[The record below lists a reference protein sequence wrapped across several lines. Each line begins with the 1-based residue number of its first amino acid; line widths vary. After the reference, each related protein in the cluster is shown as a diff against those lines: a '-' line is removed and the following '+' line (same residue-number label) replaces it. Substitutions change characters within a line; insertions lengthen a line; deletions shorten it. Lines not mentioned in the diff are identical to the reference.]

1 MGNRSK
7 TPDVRYSSAAL
18 CVFFNGSLIAA
29 TNQSGKGTL
38 ILLFLA
44 TATAESMISCY
55 MLYLSMRLGLRIR
68 SMLQAAIFKKITR
81 LSPTSRSDNP
91 PGYVVAVMAMDC
103 MQLSINL
110 VQFTDP
116 IVGMTCMPIVFYL
129 LATRVGTIPALCC
142 AAWLL
147 AAILLPFPTS
157 RLQNAI
163 WGRVMRFRDDRVKR
177 LTDLLTSVR
186 LVKMCAWEDAYMHAV
201 KELRAKEMVPLFLAN
216 LLDGFIDSVYSAS
229 GSVTTTGPCRRHP
242 QQTNGIPVP
251 VTCDTCAAPHSDG

>member
-1 MGNRSK
+1 MGSIDLK
-7 TPDVRYSSAAL
+7 K
-18 CVFFNGSLIAA
+18 G
-29 TNQSGKGTL
+29 QS
-38 ILLFLA
+38 FD
-44 TATAESMISCY
+44 
-55 MLYLSMRLGLRIR
+55 LR
-68 SMLQAAIFKKITR
+68 QFKITR

-129 LATRVGTIPALCC
+129 LATRVGTVPALCC

-229 GSVTTTGPCRRHP
+229 GSVMIIILFGTL
-242 QQTNGIPVP
+242 
-251 VTCDTCAAPHSDG
+251 AALDPTRTLTKAAILNSDGSTRRAPNLGGGQFGGSTVVKTDGFDGAQYQARREQIYLSPP